1 MQRFIYER
9 SDTDIRDR
17 SLAYSF
23 IYLEM
28 TFSNKNA
35 NEVEVSVVM
44 NNHYL
49 STDLEAKSEAR
60 VLRIKIF
67 KIRTNSVSA
76 FSILRIALRTD

>member
-1 MQRFIYER
+1 
-9 SDTDIRDR
+9 
-17 SLAYSF
+17 
-23 IYLEM
+23 M